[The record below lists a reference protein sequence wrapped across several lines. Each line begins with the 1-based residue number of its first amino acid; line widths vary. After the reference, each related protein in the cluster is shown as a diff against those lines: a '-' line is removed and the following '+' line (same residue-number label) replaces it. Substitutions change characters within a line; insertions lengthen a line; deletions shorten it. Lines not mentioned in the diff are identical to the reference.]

1 VLWNF
6 HNTALVSD
14 RRGRMRDMDQYVSLV
29 TLAVPDLDA
38 VRRFYVDGLGWRPR
52 QDGGDVIFL
61 QVGPGLVLSL
71 WELTSFRVEVGEPAH
86 GLAPMTLAHN
96 IGSPAAVDAVLE
108 AARLAGAT
116 VVVAGQQ
123 REWGGYSG
131 YFADPAGFRW
141 EIAHNPFDTD
151 LAQAGEAWA
160 KRQS

>member
-1 VLWNF
+1 
-6 HNTALVSD
+6 
-14 RRGRMRDMDQYVSLV
+14 MDQYLSLV

-38 VRRFYVDGLGWRPR
+38 ARRFYVDGLGWHAR

-71 WELTSFRVEVGEPAH
+71 WELASFREEVGEPVP

-96 IGSPAAVDAVLE
+96 VADPARVDAVLE
-108 AARLAGAT
+108 AARRAGASE
-116 VVVAGQQ
+116 VVPGRH

-141 EIAHNPFDTD
+141 EVAHNPFDTD
-151 LAQAGEAWA
+151 LAQAGQAWA
-160 KRQS
+160 KQQR

>member
-1 VLWNF
+1 
-6 HNTALVSD
+6 
-14 RRGRMRDMDQYVSLV
+14 MDQYVSLV

-38 VRRFYVDGLGWRPR
+38 ARRFYVDGLGWHAR

-71 WELTSFRVEVGEPAH
+71 WELASFRAEVGDPVA

-96 IGSPAAVDAVLE
+96 VESPAAVDAVLE
-108 AARLAGAT
+108 AARAAGASDIG
-116 VVVAGQQ
+116 AGQQ

-141 EIAHNPFDTD
+141 EIAHNPFDVD
-151 LAQAGEAWA
+151 LAQVGAEWA
-160 KRQS
+160 RAQRPQT

>member
-1 VLWNF
+1 MSF
-6 HNTALVSD
+6 
-14 RRGRMRDMDQYVSLV
+14 V

-38 VRRFYVDGLGWRPR
+38 VRRFYVDGLGWHPR

-71 WELTSFRVEVGEPAH
+71 WELESFRAEVGDPSS

-96 IGSPAAVDAVLE
+96 VGSPEAVDAVLA
-108 AARLAGAT
+108 AAREAGALS
-116 VVVAGQQ
+116 VGQGQQ
-123 REWGGYSG
+123 REWGGYTG

-151 LAQAGEAWA
+151 LAQSGADWA
-160 KRQS
+160 RTQRQSS